1 MRDWLRLSFT
11 TMDYAEFKRGWIS
24 GRPETECGNGSR
36 VSETII
42 QRKWL
47 PQMVA
52 KYDIHRIDDIGAG
65 DLNWIGLVEWPHPI
79 QYTPF
84 DLVPRAPSVQKFDL
98 INEIPR
104 KTDLILC
111 LWVLNHLP
119 EAQSRQA
126 LANLLASGS
135 KYLIYSYWPAM
146 AGFLQ
151 LQPIESVV
159 VNPDKQH
166 ELRLIRI

>member
-1 MRDWLRLSFT
+1 MAIEPEVEK
-11 TMDYAEFKRGWIS
+11 YVRGWMS
-24 GRPETECGNGSR
+24 GRPETECGRGSKI
-36 VSETII
+36 EATEI
-42 QRKWL
+42 QREWI
-47 PQMVA
+47 PRMVA
-52 KYDIHRIDDIGAG
+52 KYNIHSIADIGAG
-65 DLNWIGLVEWPHPI
+65 DLNWIGLVEWPHPV

-84 DLVPRAPSVQKFDL
+84 DLVPRQPSVQRFDL
-98 INEIPR
+98 INEIPP

-119 EAQSRQA
+119 DAHSRQA

-159 VNPDKQH
+159 VNPDSQA
-166 ELRLIRI
+166 EIRLIRI